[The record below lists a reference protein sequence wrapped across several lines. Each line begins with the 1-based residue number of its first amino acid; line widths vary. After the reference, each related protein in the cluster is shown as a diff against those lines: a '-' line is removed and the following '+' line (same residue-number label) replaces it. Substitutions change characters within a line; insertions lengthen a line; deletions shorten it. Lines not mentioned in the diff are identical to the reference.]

1 MVAPNKST
9 IAGGAVSILAAGA
22 LQFFTITLPEMQR
35 VEHETR
41 RADANKDR
49 NFEASDAL
57 RVSNHPVRFQYLVL
71 VGKLPGDATHDS
83 EGLKRLV

>member
-35 VEHETR
+35 AEHETT
-41 RADANKDR
+41 RANANMDR
-49 NFEASDAL
+49 NFDASDAL
-57 RVSNHPVRFQYLVL
+57 RECNIER
-71 VGKLPGDATHDS
+71 
-83 EGLKRLV
+83 RLLIDRLLGG